1 MNDEFLNIF
10 RKEMEDI
17 AEKAIKKYIKKNNLE
32 KPYDG
37 TVVSVGD
44 DGLCRVDLGFVV
56 LEDLKNLSG
65 ESLAEEDSVTV
76 YARGGNI
83 NNAYVGLKF

>member
-37 TVVSVGD
+37 KVTVANE
-44 DGLCRVDLGFVV
+44 DGTFGVDLGFVS
-56 LEDLKNLSG
+56 LSSLKNMSG
-65 ESLAEEDSVTV
+65 EELSVGDSVTV

-83 NNAYVGLKF
+83 SNAYVGLKF